1 MEDIF
6 EFSAPISFEKG
17 IDGVEPKDLVIA
29 GIASTTSQDF
39 DGEFMNPKGFDTT
52 YFEKFGF
59 INWAHQSTK
68 DPSSIIGRPS
78 EVRIDINANNL
89 FVKSTLFKSSEKA
102 RQVYKLGQVLEAEGY
117 SLAYSIEGKVIERDK
132 KDPRRVL
139 KAKITGCAVTPTPKN
154 NDSSAMIQKGID
166 DLVKGFEGTDSYDF
180 IKSMLSEEE
189 TEEEKKKKKE
199 KKKAMDA
206 ASVKPLTKESVDKRP
221 KDTTPMLTKGQVMT
235 ILREDLPHT
244 SEEMREKVYELT
256 LKIEK
261 SVSMETPEVT
271 PESLAKAY
279 ETLDITKGTDATAE
293 AGVEV
298 TEENPT
304 QVAEEGA
311 TLEEPVTEAPVVEEE
326 PVTEISDMEGDIEK
340 STDAPSEEAIEASKM
355 ILKSVGYEVFERSEE
370 EPEVE
375 ESSIE
380 KSVSSSNEDAS
391 EDFTSILRTELNVIS
406 KGNNEKF
413 EAISTLFK
421 GMEGKINGLESR
433 NSELEELVKGFGNM
447 SQGRRSVTAH
457 AAIEKS
463 VESGVFEEAPENALS
478 ISNPAHK
485 MQILKKGD
493 DMSGLTSGNVTNPA
507 LAEEVA
513 MYESSNFIDPQGQ
526 LAKAIGEAGFTLVK

>member
-17 IDGVEPKDLVIA
+17 IGESEPKELVIA

-78 EVRIDINANNL
+78 EVRIDTNANNL

-117 SLAYSIEGKVIERDK
+117 SLAYSIEGKVVERDK
-132 KDPRRVL
+132 QDPRRVL

-206 ASVKPLTKESVDKRP
+206 ASVQPVTKESVEKKP

-235 ILREDLPHT
+235 ILREDLPNT

-256 LKIEK
+256 VKIEK

-279 ETLDITKGTDATAE
+279 ETLDITKGTDAAAE
-293 AGVEV
+293 AGAEV

-311 TLEEPVTEAPVVEEE
+311 TVEEPETEAPVVEEE
-326 PVTEISDMEGDIEK
+326 PETEAEIPETEEEEIEK
-340 STDAPSEEAIEASKM
+340 SIDAPSEEAIEASKM
-355 ILKSVGYEVFERSEE
+355 ILKSVGYEVFESAT
-370 EPEVE
+370 E

-380 KSVSSSNEDAS
+380 KSVAPSTEEAPA
-391 EDFTSILRTELNVIS
+391 DFTSILRTELEVIT

-413 EAISTLFK
+413 GAISTLFK
-421 GMEGKINGLESR
+421 GMESKISGLESR
-433 NSELEELVKGFGNM
+433 NYELEELVKGFGSM

-463 VESGVFEEAPENALS
+463 IEADGLEETPANTLS

-513 MYESSNFIDPQGQ
+513 MYESSNFINPQGH
-526 LAKAIGEAGFTLVK
+526 LAKAMTEAGFTLVK